1 MLFNLDIFKKRNLFD
16 EAYFL
21 YFEEQDLFQ
30 YCKKK
35 KYPVFTS
42 IFDETAIDLGFYF
55 ENSSKQTSMVDMEI
69 LSITICIQIKNFF

>member
-1 MLFNLDIFKKRNLFD
+1 MLVPDHGNLKSKDLQIEKYEGEASVMLFNLDIFKKRNLFD

-35 KYPVFTS
+35 K
-42 IFDETAIDLGFYF
+42 
-55 ENSSKQTSMVDMEI
+55 
-69 LSITICIQIKNFF
+69 